1 MRWKFF
7 SINVFFGN
15 FNVVMFGDVFYF
27 KVFFEFF
34 KMGEFIVKVFFNVV
48 LRFFRG
54 EIEDVFVGECFNSD
68 K

>member
-1 MRWKFF
+1 
-7 SINVFFGN
+7 
-15 FNVVMFGDVFYF
+15 MFGDVFYF

-34 KMGEFIVKVFFNVV
+34 KMGEFIVKFFFNVV

-54 EIEDVFVGECFNSD
+54 EIEDVFVGGSFNSD